1 MSKLILI
8 ALSFTSTLAF
18 ADGLEGRNASL
29 TIELRA
35 LSKNNET
42 LTVAG
47 VIKSSEF
54 STGLYFEPKNKD
66 LKLEVPKNCHSL
78 AELSFLGGHKLTV
91 KGELKKFMEN
101 FTTPNEVSFNEKVS
115 VRCDVVK
122 TAKDQ

>member
-1 MSKLILI
+1 MIKLIFI
-8 ALSFTSTLAF
+8 ALSFASTFAF

-42 LTVAG
+42 LTIAG

-54 STGLYFEPKNKD
+54 STGIYFEPKNKD

-78 AELSFLGGHKLTV
+78 TELAFLGNHKLTV
-91 KGELKKFMEN
+91 KGELKKFEEK
-101 FTTPNEVSFNEKVS
+101 FTSPNEVAFNEKVA

-122 TAKDQ
+122 AVKDQ